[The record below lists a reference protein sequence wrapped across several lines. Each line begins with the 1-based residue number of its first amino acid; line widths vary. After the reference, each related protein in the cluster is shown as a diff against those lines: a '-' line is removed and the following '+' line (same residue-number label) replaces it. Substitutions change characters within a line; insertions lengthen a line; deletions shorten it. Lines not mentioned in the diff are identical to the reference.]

1 MPTTATVNYHIASS
15 GTQTYYIDAGGE
27 TGRIVGPDVVA
38 TDIDVIDL
46 RETDVLLAFAHDGL
60 AFVTQASAVQDFD
73 DARTWQDVY
82 DRELRDLLSKQTG
95 AKEAV
100 IFDHTL
106 RIDDPAS
113 ERKPA
118 RNVHSDYSAEG
129 AHQRLKDILGTEIA
143 AEWERAHFAF
153 VNVWRPVRHPVTTAP
168 LGFVL
173 PGSVGPEDWVTIDL
187 VYPHR
192 TGQIMGLAPNPRH
205 EWIYRS
211 AMTPDEVVL
220 FNIYD
225 NRGRPSVAHSALD
238 LKDGPA
244 VETPRMSME
253 SRTLVRY

>member
-1 MPTTATVNYHIASS
+1 MPTTATVNYHIA
-15 GTQTYYIDAGGE
+15 GPGPQTYYIDAGGE
-27 TGRIVGPDVVA
+27 TGRIVGPDVVT
-38 TDIDVIDL
+38 TDIDVTDL
-46 RETDVLLAFAHDGL
+46 READVRLEFARDGL
-60 AFVTQASAVQDFD
+60 AFVTQPSAVQAFD
-73 DARTWQDVY
+73 DGRAWQDVY

-95 AKEAV
+95 ARECV
-100 IFDHTL
+100 VFDHTL

-113 ERKPA
+113 DRMPA

-129 AHQRLKDILGTEIA
+129 AHQRLGDILGEEIA

-173 PGSVGPEDWVTIDL
+173 PGSVSPEDWVTIDL

-192 TGQIMGLAPNPRH
+192 TGQIMGLAPSERH

-238 LKDGPA
+238 LKDAGA
-244 VETPRMSME
+244 AATPRRSME